1 MASFGT
7 LDLTSA
13 GQEQS
18 SALMSLYRPA
28 LSGRALALNEV
39 LDVLDVVAEQPAY
52 PGDRQPR
59 MQSLGVVAYRGVS
72 NFF

>member
-7 LDLTSA
+7 LDLTSG

-52 PGDRQPR
+52 PGDR
-59 MQSLGVVAYRGVS
+59 
-72 NFF
+72 